1 MNQET
6 LNEELQFYSLKS
18 ISIATFFGGP
28 IAAAILMR
36 RNFLNLNE
44 DKKALN
50 TLFIGILST
59 ILLFVVI
66 FSIPETVWDKIPNS
80 ILPAIYTGIIY
91 LIAERYQ
98 GQTLKEHKENNGNF
112 FSAWRATGIG
122 LLFTLIMFVGIFGY
136 VFATDTE
143 YEFDADLY
151 DIQIERFLRNEE
163 KSLAVFDKFGYSNDE
178 ELLREFRSGKKL
190 WEENYQ
196 ITKDVKEIEN
206 LPLELIDLVGKL
218 QTYSTLR
225 IEFYELF
232 IKALSE
238 QTDEY
243 GFEIDQLAMKINQI
257 LDELN

>member
-1 MNQET
+1 MTQET
-6 LNEELQFYSLKS
+6 INEDLKFYSLKS

-50 TLFIGILST
+50 SLFIGILST
-59 ILLFVVI
+59 ILLFVII
-66 FSIPETVWDKIPNS
+66 FSIPETVWDKTPNS

-91 LIAERYQ
+91 LIAERHQ
-98 GQTLKEHKENNGNF
+98 GQALKEHKENNGSF
-112 FSAWRATGIG
+112 FSAWRAAGIG
-122 LLFTLIMFVGIFGY
+122 LLFTLIMLIGVFGY
-136 VFATDTE
+136 IFATDTE
-143 YEFDADLY
+143 YEFDTNLY
-151 DIQIERFLRNEE
+151 DFKIDQFLRNEE
-163 KSLAVFDKFGYSNDE
+163 KALAVFEKIGYSNE
-178 ELLREFRSGKKL
+178 ERLLREFRKGKIL

-196 ITKDVKEIEN
+196 ITKELKEIDN
-206 LPLELIDLVGKL
+206 LPPELIDLVEKL

-243 GFEIDQLAMKINQI
+243 GFEIDQIAMKINQI
-257 LDELN
+257 LNELN

>member
-6 LNEELQFYSLKS
+6 LNQDLKYYSLKS
-18 ISIATFFGGP
+18 ISIATFLGGP

-59 ILLFVVI
+59 ILLFVGI

-98 GQTLKEHKENNGNF
+98 GQTLKGHKENSGSF

-122 LLFTLIMFVGIFGY
+122 FLFTLIMFVGIFGY

-143 YEFDADLY
+143 YEFDANLY
-151 DIQIERFLRNEE
+151 DVKIERFIKNEE
-163 KSLAVFDKFGYSNDE
+163 KAIAVFEKFDYSTDE

-190 WEENYQ
+190 WEENYL
-196 ITKDVKEIEN
+196 ITKELKEIKN
-206 LPLELIDLVGKL
+206 LPPELFAIVGKL
-218 QTYSTLR
+218 QTYSNLR

-232 IKALSE
+232 IKAISE
-238 QTDEY
+238 QTDKY
-243 GFEIDQLAMKINQI
+243 GIEIDRLAVKIDQI
-257 LDELN
+257 LTELN